1 MKRLAIGLLITSL
14 NLFAANIAIIDSGV
28 DYKHK
33 DLKNNIWENPS
44 SKTVDADGTTYED
57 DTHGWNFAENNN
69 QVIDY
74 KYLGTF
80 SADCTKIFDVQAKIL
95 NGTATDAE

>member
-1 MKRLAIGLLITSL
+1 MKHLAIGLAIMSF
-14 NLFAANIAIIDSGV
+14 NLFGANIAIIDSGV
-28 DYKHK
+28 DYKHRQ
-33 DLKNNIWENPS
+33 LVNNMWQNS
-44 SKTVDADGTTYED
+44 ASKTVDADGKIYQD

-69 QVIDY
+69 QIIDY

-95 NGTATDAE
+95 Q